1 MLLSFLICLLLVY
14 GPLTYQA
21 SQPKQISSGVIS
33 SRILK
38 KLGQVMRVDPR
49 LLEDIETPK
58 IEKTNSTSVSN
69 GVNLISRTWVR
80 TNASDRLNRS
90 NLAKQLAEQRAH
102 QATQRAKDHGLM
114 AVVGVDVK
122 KENTD
127 RLT

>member
-14 GPLTYQA
+14 GPLAYQA

-58 IEKTNSTSVSN
+58 IEKRIRLRSAPASTLSAV
-69 GVNLISRTWVR
+69 
-80 TNASDRLNRS
+80 
-90 NLAKQLAEQRAH
+90 
-102 QATQRAKDHGLM
+102 HGCGQMLPT
-114 AVVGVDVK
+114 G
-122 KENTD
+122 
-127 RLT
+127 